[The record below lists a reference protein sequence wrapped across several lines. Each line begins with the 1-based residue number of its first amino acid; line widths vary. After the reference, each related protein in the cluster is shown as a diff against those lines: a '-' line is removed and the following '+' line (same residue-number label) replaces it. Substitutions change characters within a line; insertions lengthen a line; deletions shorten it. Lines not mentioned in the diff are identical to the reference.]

1 MDWEIMPKVKKKSD
15 EKRQRQDK
23 DRKREERAAQ
33 STGPLLTARP
43 SGESHVS
50 IGTAMSEGNRAKNSS
65 DRTSGM
71 SNSGELM
78 SRDSSVVNSAHGNT
92 SSAQEIV
99 DKYLESQ
106 KDLARRF
113 KKKYPDPKGDTNDSV
128 KKAANE
134 MYDRTSDQVKDKRR
148 QYNTE
153 WKRRA
158 RTQSEF
164 REYEKQHNRASKK
177 MAREDQAFRDD
188 ERERDSKCRRMA
200 RKDAAYRDSE
210 RESNRNRMHVARKD
224 LAYRDNECESQR
236 NKMQMARKDPGY
248 RVSERESNRN
258 SMQVARTNP
267 AYRDNERESN
277 RKSMQ
282 VARKEK
288 SKQLSLDDLIK
299 NFHQEVAKG
308 PVHKCCVCEQL
319 WYRHSVTILKSKS
332 LPDCHAVD
340 MCVSDLQQSEGN
352 KLICNTCLSHLKK
365 KKIPP
370 SATANGMG
378 FPEIPQHLKDLHQLE
393 WRLVSPRIPFMKVFA
408 APRGGQKKI
417 RGNVVNV
424 PCDTVNTFQV
434 LPHSG
439 NEQQTIQ
446 VKIKRDLRYT
456 NHVMSQNVRPYKVR
470 EAAEYLVT
478 HGKLFK
484 DQGISFDK
492 TWAENDVLSNNIDV
506 DVLSNNIDVNEGS
519 SLQIDTN
526 VGEPHIDRRAV
537 FNDIPGEPQT
547 GSSDWNDSLNLAVR
561 EGQMEFGKI
570 IGVDETQPGCSHW
583 DDSLNNAV
591 REGQMEFGAAAE
603 SATKSEDGN
612 GIEGV
617 IEFRVITGEGDEIE
631 IELEPQNDPNKKRQE
646 STGSISDREKQDHMA
661 ENDDE
666 QWSEN
671 EDDQENNSGVFDTLL
686 TSPDF
691 LEDEERELQYV
702 LAPGQGNT
710 PISVFKDKYSE
721 ELAYPNI
728 YCGQSRQ
735 DNKLRKVPVYYSEIC
750 KSELRHQDRRAAQ
763 DPDNLFFKT
772 KKLQMK
778 MMLDKVQIA
787 MRKSKCK
794 DLSLRAGSLKDPV
807 MVNNIVFKDIGY
819 KFLNTVRGSPPY
831 FQAVAK
837 DLFAMIRQLGP
848 ATFFASFSAAETR
861 WKHLLKILGKV
872 VDRVDYSDEDVD
884 NLTWVEKCRLIQ
896 SDPATCARHFDR
908 QVQLLF
914 RFLKEG
920 VEPLGPLVDYFY
932 RVEFQQRGSP
942 HIHCLLWIKDSPK
955 IDNDMQCV
963 IEFIDKYISCAKP
976 TVESSEEMSELVAN
990 QMHRHSHTCRKG
1002 RKFQCRFGFP
1012 KPPMPSTV
1020 ILEELPADMD
1030 VNAKLAHG
1038 KAYKVIE
1045 EELKAMGTG
1054 EAIDFGEFLARLKL
1068 TLDEY
1073 ILAIRSSLKST
1084 TIFLKRT
1091 PSEIR
1096 VNAYNP
1102 ALIRAWRANMDIQF
1116 VTNVYACAMYIA
1128 SYVTKAQ
1135 RGMSELLRKAADEA
1149 KLNDGNNI
1157 RQQLRAVGNK
1167 FLNAVEISAQEACY
1181 ILLQLCMRKSSRQVI
1196 FVNTNMPE
1204 ERVFLLKPQSIIEN
1218 MDDDDENV
1226 EARGLITRYA
1236 ERPDSLKN
1244 ICLADFACWYSES
1257 KTVSSVR
1264 SRKGIGSSA
1273 DGYLQENSPSV
1284 ASEGQYDDDDDD
1296 DEVGDSEKEKQ
1307 TDMNE
1312 EYRKRSVPR
1321 ILRTCRFNKEKEEEK
1336 HYRELLMLYTSWR
1349 DETVDL
1355 IGTATS
1361 YKSRYFEIKD
1371 IVDGVRCQYEPC
1383 GDELDEAVENM
1394 ARENDLQHA
1403 WDEVAPL
1410 TEDQDAIDEDLQ
1422 MDNDAAEP
1430 YDIGQDLG
1438 LPAQVMADNIQTI
1451 TVIPDEEYRRQMRT
1465 LNRKQSEF
1473 VMDVLHHAKTSD
1485 EPICRFLSGGAGV
1498 GKTHVT
1504 TLLYQSLYRYLNK
1517 RPGVDPD
1524 KPCILLMAPT
1534 GKAAYLIR
1542 GNTLHSALKIPVN
1555 QKLQHKS
1562 LDTDSLNTLRTQM
1575 MGVKYIFI
1583 DEVSMVGSGMLTF
1596 VHKRLQEIMGSARDF
1611 GGISVIFVGDL
1622 FQLKPVC
1629 DSFIFK
1635 NNCAGYAPLATNLWQ
1650 QNAKMFELTTVMRQE
1665 NGGQFAQLLNRMRE
1679 GNLSES
1685 DNDLL
1690 ATRLIKADSE
1700 EYDQVKGS
1708 LHLYL
1713 QNERV
1718 DCHNLQTYLKAQTTK
1733 YDIKAIDCVV
1743 ESVSADVRRALL
1755 GRIPT
1760 DPRKTMQLQHEL
1772 HIALGLKY
1780 EIVLNINTADGLTN
1794 GASCTVKCVQVPVD
1808 KRARGVIWVQF
1819 EDDDIGRN
1827 TRALSRN
1834 RYKPGIDP
1842 SWTPV
1847 VPEMRKFMVGR
1858 NNEVARTQFPL
1869 RAASAKT
1876 VHRSQGDTVSEVV
1889 VDFTG
1894 RTQTGIHYVAMSR
1907 VREFDKLYLLNYDPR
1922 KVKASEEVKLEMGRL
1937 RQQSCPSTLRNLYHV
1952 NAPLKIAYINAQSLH
1967 RHKIDVEHDFNLSNA
1982 DVLFCSETRF
1992 QESDAKYMTEMLGM
2006 SSFRNDAEKKS
2017 NQRPPYGIAVYYKS
2031 QLMEQAPVVAN
2042 MSAVEILVC
2051 TIKRKSCSRITVMAV
2066 YKPPAVPLQCLLN
2079 SLYSAVRKNCERDC
2093 QLIIMGD
2100 FNIDIYGST
2109 SDYEQLEQFMSDMG
2123 LQQHVNE
2130 MTTDMRTAID
2140 HIYSNLENITCGVS
2154 ETYFSYHKSVW
2165 IAMHEWPTKEQCITY
2180 NERVMDWK
2188 AFERA

>member
-1 MDWEIMPKVKKKSD
+1 M
-15 EKRQRQDK
+15 
-23 DRKREERAAQ
+23 
-33 STGPLLTARP
+33 
-43 SGESHVS
+43 
-50 IGTAMSEGNRAKNSS
+50 
-65 DRTSGM
+65 
-71 SNSGELM
+71 
-78 SRDSSVVNSAHGNT
+78 
-92 SSAQEIV
+92 
-99 DKYLESQ
+99 
-106 KDLARRF
+106 
-113 KKKYPDPKGDTNDSV
+113 
-128 KKAANE
+128 
-134 MYDRTSDQVKDKRR
+134 
-148 QYNTE
+148 
-153 WKRRA
+153 
-158 RTQSEF
+158 
-164 REYEKQHNRASKK
+164 
-177 MAREDQAFRDD
+177 
-188 ERERDSKCRRMA
+188 
-200 RKDAAYRDSE
+200 
-210 RESNRNRMHVARKD
+210 
-224 LAYRDNECESQR
+224 
-236 NKMQMARKDPGY
+236 
-248 RVSERESNRN
+248 
-258 SMQVARTNP
+258 
-267 AYRDNERESN
+267 
-277 RKSMQ
+277 
-282 VARKEK
+282 
-288 SKQLSLDDLIK
+288 
-299 NFHQEVAKG
+299 
-308 PVHKCCVCEQL
+308 
-319 WYRHSVTILKSKS
+319 
-332 LPDCHAVD
+332 
-340 MCVSDLQQSEGN
+340 
-352 KLICNTCLSHLKK
+352 
-365 KKIPP
+365 
-370 SATANGMG
+370 
-378 FPEIPQHLKDLHQLE
+378 
-393 WRLVSPRIPFMKVFA
+393 FA

-492 TWAENDVLSNNIDV
+492 TWAENNE
-506 DVLSNNIDVNEGS
+506 LSNNIDVNETS
-519 SLQIDTN
+519 SLEIDTN
-526 VGEPHIDRRAV
+526 VGEPYIDGRAISS
-537 FNDIPGEPQT
+537 DIPGEHQT
-547 GSSDWNDSLNLAVR
+547 GCSDWNDTLNLAVR
-561 EGQMEFGKI
+561 EGQIEFGTV
-570 IGVDETQPGCSHW
+570 IGVDEPQPGCSHW
-583 DDSLNNAV
+583 GGSLNNAV
-591 REGQMEFGAAAE
+591 KEGQLEFGAVAE
-603 SATKSEDGN
+603 PATKSDDGN
-612 GIEGV
+612 EIEGV
-617 IEFRVITGEGDEIE
+617 IEFRVIPGEGDEIE
-631 IELEPQNDPNKKRQE
+631 IELEPQNVPDKERQE
-646 STGSISDREKQDHMA
+646 KPGPISDREKQDHTG
-661 ENDDE
+661 ENDEE

-671 EDDQENNSGVFDTLL
+671 EDDQENSSGVLDTLL

-702 LAPGQGNT
+702 LAPGQGRT
-710 PISVFKDKYSE
+710 PVSVFKDKYSE

-728 YCGQSRQ
+728 YCGQSRL

-750 KSELRHQDRRAAQ
+750 KSELRHQDRRVAQ

-787 MRKSKCK
+787 MRKCKCK
-794 DLSLRAGSLKDPV
+794 DLSLTAGSLKDPI
-807 MVNNIVFKDIGY
+807 MVNDIVFKDIGY

-872 VDRVDYSDEDVD
+872 VDGVVYSDEDVN

-914 RFLKEG
+914 RFLKDG

-932 RVEFQQRGSP
+932 RVEFQQRRSP
-942 HIHCLLWIKDSPK
+942 HIHCLLWIENSPK
-955 IDNDMQCV
+955 IDDDMQCV

-976 TVESSEEMSELVAN
+976 TVESDEEMSELVAN
-990 QMHRHSHTCRKG
+990 QMHRHSHTCREG

-1030 VNAKLAHG
+1030 VNVRLAHG
-1038 KAYKVIE
+1038 KAYKVIQ

-1091 PSEIR
+1091 PNEIR

-1102 ALIRAWRANMDIQF
+1102 AVIKAWRANMDIQF
-1116 VTNVYACAMYIA
+1116 VTNVYACAVYIA
-1128 SYVTKAQ
+1128 SYVTKSQ

-1149 KLNDGNNI
+1149 VLNDGNSI

-1196 FVNTNMPE
+1196 FVNTNLPE
-1204 ERVFLLKPQSIIEN
+1204 ERVFLLKPQSVIEN
-1218 MDDDDENV
+1218 MDDDDENI

-1236 ERPDSLKN
+1236 ERPDSLEN
-1244 ICLADFACWYSES
+1244 VCLADFACCYSES
-1257 KTVSSVR
+1257 KTVSSFR
-1264 SRKGIGSSA
+1264 SRKGTQSSG

-1284 ASEGQYDDDDDD
+1284 AAEGQDDGDDDDR
-1296 DEVGDSEKEKQ
+1296 VGDSEKEKQ

-1312 EYRKRSVPR
+1312 EYRKRAVPR

-1349 DETVDL
+1349 DEIVDL
-1355 IGTATS
+1355 IGAATS

-1394 ARENDLQHA
+1394 GRENDLQHA

-1438 LPAQVMADNIQTI
+1438 LPAQVITNSIQTI
-1451 TVIPDEEYRRQMRT
+1451 TVMPDEEYRRQMRT

-1504 TLLYQSLYRYLNK
+1504 MLLYQSLYRYFNK
-1517 RPGVDPD
+1517 RPGIDPD

-1555 QKLQHKS
+1555 QKLQYKS

-1583 DEVSMVGSGMLTF
+1583 DEVSMVGSGMLAF

-1611 GGISVIFVGDL
+1611 GGLSVIFVGDL
-1622 FQLKPVC
+1622 FQLKRVC

-1690 ATRLIKADSE
+1690 ATRLIKVDSE
-1700 EYDQVKGS
+1700 EYARVKGS

-1718 DCHNLQTYLKAQTTK
+1718 DSHNLQTYLKAQTEK

-1743 ESVSADVRRALL
+1743 ESVSADVRRVLL
-1755 GRIPT
+1755 GRIPS
-1760 DPRKTMQLQHEL
+1760 DPRKTMQLQNEL

-1794 GASCTVKCVQVPVD
+1794 GASCTVKCVQVPAD
-1808 KRARGVIWVQF
+1808 KKARGIIWVQF

-1827 TRALSRN
+1827 VRAMSRN
-1834 RYKPGIDP
+1834 RYKPGINP
-1842 SWTPV
+1842 SWTPI
-1847 VPEMRKFMVGR
+1847 VPEMRKFTVGR

-1876 VHRSQGDTVSEVV
+1876 VHRSQGDTVSEIV

-1937 RQQSCPSTLRNLYHV
+1937 RQQSCPSTLRNLYDV

-1967 RHKIDVEHDFNLSNA
+1967 RHKMDVEHDFNLANA

-1992 QESDAKYMTEMLGM
+1992 QESDTKYITEILGM
-2006 SSFRNDAEKKS
+2006 RSFRNDAEKKS
-2017 NQRPPYGIAVYYKS
+2017 IQRPPYGIAVYYKS
-2031 QLMEQAPVVAN
+2031 LLMEQVPVIAN

-2051 TIKRKSCSRITVMAV
+2051 TIKRESHSSIKVMAV
-2066 YKPPAVPLQCLLN
+2066 YKPPAIPLLCLLN
-2079 SLYSAVRKNCERDC
+2079 SLYSAVRKNCGEER
-2093 QLIIMGD
+2093 QLIILGD
-2100 FNIDIYGST
+2100 FNIDIYGSS
-2109 SDYEQLEQFMSDMG
+2109 SDYEQLERFMCDIG
-2123 LQQHVNE
+2123 LKQHVSE

-2165 IAMHEWPTKEQCITY
+2165 IAVHWVTHTKAQCITCY
-2180 NERVMDWK
+2180 M
-2188 AFERA
+2188 

>member
-1 MDWEIMPKVKKKSD
+1 
-15 EKRQRQDK
+15 
-23 DRKREERAAQ
+23 
-33 STGPLLTARP
+33 
-43 SGESHVS
+43 
-50 IGTAMSEGNRAKNSS
+50 
-65 DRTSGM
+65 
-71 SNSGELM
+71 
-78 SRDSSVVNSAHGNT
+78 
-92 SSAQEIV
+92 
-99 DKYLESQ
+99 
-106 KDLARRF
+106 
-113 KKKYPDPKGDTNDSV
+113 
-128 KKAANE
+128 
-134 MYDRTSDQVKDKRR
+134 
-148 QYNTE
+148 
-153 WKRRA
+153 
-158 RTQSEF
+158 
-164 REYEKQHNRASKK
+164 
-177 MAREDQAFRDD
+177 
-188 ERERDSKCRRMA
+188 
-200 RKDAAYRDSE
+200 
-210 RESNRNRMHVARKD
+210 
-224 LAYRDNECESQR
+224 
-236 NKMQMARKDPGY
+236 
-248 RVSERESNRN
+248 
-258 SMQVARTNP
+258 
-267 AYRDNERESN
+267 
-277 RKSMQ
+277 
-282 VARKEK
+282 
-288 SKQLSLDDLIK
+288 
-299 NFHQEVAKG
+299 
-308 PVHKCCVCEQL
+308 
-319 WYRHSVTILKSKS
+319 
-332 LPDCHAVD
+332 
-340 MCVSDLQQSEGN
+340 
-352 KLICNTCLSHLKK
+352 
-365 KKIPP
+365 
-370 SATANGMG
+370 
-378 FPEIPQHLKDLHQLE
+378 
-393 WRLVSPRIPFMKVFA
+393 
-408 APRGGQKKI
+408 
-417 RGNVVNV
+417 
-424 PCDTVNTFQV
+424 
-434 LPHSG
+434 
-439 NEQQTIQ
+439 
-446 VKIKRDLRYT
+446 
-456 NHVMSQNVRPYKVR
+456 MSQNVRPYKVR
-470 EAAEYLVT
+470 QAAEYLVT

-492 TWAENDVLSNNIDV
+492 TWDENYELSDNDDID
-506 DVLSNNIDVNEGS
+506 DGS
-519 SLQIDTN
+519 LLQIDTN
-526 VGEPHIDRRAV
+526 DGESHIDRRAV
-537 FNDIPGEPQT
+537 FSDSTDEPQP
-547 GSSDWNDSLNLAVR
+547 GCSNWNDSLSLAVGER
-561 EGQMEFGKI
+561 QI
-570 IGVDETQPGCSHW
+570 
-583 DDSLNNAV
+583 
-591 REGQMEFGAAAE
+591 EFGAIPGVVPGS
-603 SATKSEDGN
+603 SAKIDDEN
-612 GIEGV
+612 EIEGLM
-617 IEFRVITGEGDEIE
+617 EFRVIMGEGNDIE
-631 IELEPQNDPNKKRQE
+631 IELEPQNICAAQE
-646 STGSISDREKQDHMA
+646 SQERMGPISERKKQGQVA

-671 EDDQENNSGVFDTLL
+671 EDDQENYSGVLDTMLM
-686 TSPDF
+686 SPDF
-691 LEDEERELQYV
+691 IEDGERELQYV
-702 LAPGQGNT
+702 LAPGQGRT
-710 PISVFKDKYSE
+710 PVSVFKDKYSE

-728 YCGQSRQ
+728 YCGQSRP

-750 KSELRHQDRRAAQ
+750 KSELRHQDRRVAQ

-787 MRKSKCK
+787 MRKCKCK
-794 DLSLRAGSLKDPV
+794 DLSLKAGSLKDPLV
-807 MVNNIVFKDIGY
+807 VNDIVFKDIGY

-848 ATFFASFSAAETR
+848 ATFFTSFSAAETR
-861 WKHLLKILGKV
+861 WKHLLQILGRV
-872 VDRVDYSDEDVD
+872 VDGVDYSDEDVD

-914 RFLKEG
+914 KFLKDNA
-920 VEPLGPLVDYFY
+920 EPLGPLVDYFY

-955 IDNDMQCV
+955 MDNDMQCV

-976 TVESSEEMSELVAN
+976 TVESNEEMSALVAN

-1012 KPPMPSTV
+1012 KPPMPDTV

-1030 VNAKLAHG
+1030 VNTKAAHE
-1038 KAYKVIE
+1038 KAYKVIQ

-1054 EAIDFGEFLARLKL
+1054 ESIDFGEFLARLQL
-1068 TLDEY
+1068 TFDEY

-1102 ALIRAWRANMDIQF
+1102 VLIKAWRANMDIQF

-1128 SYVTKAQ
+1128 AYVTKSQ

-1181 ILLQLCMRKSSRQVI
+1181 ILLQLCMRKSSRQVV
-1196 FVNTNMPE
+1196 FVNTNLPE
-1204 ERVFLLKPQSIIEN
+1204 ERVFLLKPQSVIEN
-1218 MDDDDENV
+1218 MDDDDENI
-1226 EARGLITRYA
+1226 EARGLITRYE
-1236 ERPDSLKN
+1236 ERPDSLEN
-1244 ICLADFACWYSES
+1244 ICLADFACWYSEN
-1257 KTVSSVR
+1257 KTVSSFR
-1264 SRKGIGSSA
+1264 SRKETRSSG

-1284 ASEGQYDDDDDD
+1284 ASEGQKHGDDD
-1296 DEVGDSEKEKQ
+1296 DEVGDSVDEKQ
-1307 TDMNE
+1307 TCVNE

-1349 DETVDL
+1349 DERIDL
-1355 IGTATS
+1355 IGTTTS
-1361 YKSRYFEIKD
+1361 YKSRYFEIKE
-1371 IVDGVRCQYEPC
+1371 IVDEVRCQYEPHA
-1383 GDELDEAVENM
+1383 DELDEAFDNIG
-1394 ARENDLQHA
+1394 RENDLQHA

-1410 TEDQDAIDEDLQ
+1410 TEDREAIDEDLQ

-1438 LPAQVMADNIQTI
+1438 LPAQVMPDNVQSL
-1451 TVIPDEEYRRQMRT
+1451 TVMPDEEYLRQMRT

-1504 TLLYQSLYRYLNK
+1504 MLLYQSLYRYLNK
-1517 RPGVDPD
+1517 RPGIDPD

-1555 QKLQHKS
+1555 QKLQYKS

-1575 MGVKYIFI
+1575 MGVKFIFI

-1700 EYDQVKGS
+1700 ECDRVKGS

-1713 QNERV
+1713 QNDRV
-1718 DCHNLQTYLKAQTTK
+1718 DSHNLQTYLKAQSQK
-1733 YDIKAIDCVV
+1733 YDIEAIDCVI

-1755 GRIPT
+1755 GRIPS

-1808 KRARGVIWVQF
+1808 KKARGVIWVQF

-1834 RYKPGIDP
+1834 RYKPGINP
-1842 SWTPV
+1842 SWTPI
-1847 VPEMRKFMVGR
+1847 VPEMRKFTVGR

-1876 VHRSQGDTVSEVV
+1876 VHRSQGDTVSEIV

-1937 RQQSCPSTLRNLYHV
+1937 RQQSCPSTLRNLYDV

-1967 RHKIDVEHDFNLSNA
+1967 RHKMDLEHDFNLSNA

-1992 QESDAKYMTEMLGM
+1992 QESDAKHVTEILGM
-2006 SSFRNDAEKKS
+2006 CSFRNDAEKKS
-2017 NQRPPYGIAVYYKS
+2017 IQRPPYGMAVYYKS
-2031 QLMEQAPVVAN
+2031 QYLMEQAPVIAN

-2051 TIKRKSCSRITVMAV
+2051 TVKRESHSSIKVMAV

-2079 SLYSAVRKNCERDC
+2079 ALYSAVRKNCEGDS
-2093 QLIIMGD
+2093 QLIVMGD

-2109 SDYEQLEQFMSDMG
+2109 SDYEQLLRFMSDIG
-2123 LQQHVNE
+2123 LKQHVSG
-2130 MTTDMRTAID
+2130 MTTDLRTAID

-2165 IAMHEWPTKEQCITY
+2165 IAVHEWYTNAQYIAYYIYDEHIL
-2180 NERVMDWK
+2180 DLK
-2188 AFERA
+2188 AFRESRKCSYTIVMQQIYWARHGFEGFGRT